1 MERYCFENMLLR
13 KESASVEF
21 LVKAAYNKPLTR
33 NQNYVYKSRL
43 FGKKWNGGNRPVY
56 GLENRNAQ

>member
-13 KESASVEF
+13 EGSASVEY

-33 NQNYVYKSRL
+33 N
-43 FGKKWNGGNRPVY
+43 
-56 GLENRNAQ
+56 

>member
-1 MERYCFENMLLR
+1 MKRYCFENMLLR

-33 NQNYVYKSRL
+33 N
-43 FGKKWNGGNRPVY
+43 
-56 GLENRNAQ
+56 